1 MIEAPGFPC
10 ESLTKLSS
18 TQAVYFTRT
27 PLNWPT
33 WCVTAHVGA
42 GAAGAADAADAAVPP
57 TAAMTHASA
66 AAHTVARRLIS
77 RGLAI
82 TARPQRL
89 MAATLPSWR
98 RNPQNS
104 VCPGHHH
111 TRGYRT
117 TALRPSG

>member
-33 WCVTAHVGA
+33 WCVTADFGA
-42 GAAGAADAADAAVPP
+42 GAADAAVPP

-77 RGLAI
+77 RGTAI

-89 MAATLPSWR
+89 MAATPPAWR

-104 VCPGHHH
+104 VCPGRHH

-117 TALRPSG
+117 TALRP